1 MYKIP
6 IRKQSPRVRD
16 AVVPVREDLPETS
29 EEAAWKDRALR
40 LRAEMDNYRK
50 RQRRI
55 AQESAQKDLE
65 RLLHDVLSAVDNLD
79 RTLRAAQDEAPLRRG
94 LEITRDELLQVLRRH
109 GIERFQ
115 AGGEQF
121 DPRLHEALDVVS
133 AAALGVDS
141 GTVVEVRQPGYHREE
156 RLFRPA
162 RVVVAQ

>member
-1 MYKIP
+1 M
-6 IRKQSPRVRD
+6 RVQE
-16 AVVPVREDLPETS
+16 AAVPVRKDPPEAS
-29 EEAAWKDRALR
+29 EEAGWKDRALR

-50 RQRRI
+50 RQQCI
-55 AQESAQKDLE
+55 AQDSAQKDLE

-79 RTLRAAQDEAPLRRG
+79 RTLRAARDEVPLRRG
-94 LEITRDELLQVLRRH
+94 LEITRDELLQVLRRY

-121 DPRLHEALDVVS
+121 DPHLHEALDVVS
-133 AAALGVDS
+133 AAALGVDA